1 MKSTFDKLR
10 AAQPQLFADAAITV
24 DAATV
29 NAMAGI
35 IAAIESVVA
44 LPAWRARVLA
54 WAPQVARCPVA
65 ARGVFLGYDFH
76 LTDEGPQLIEIN
88 TNAGGGLINAY
99 LLAAHG
105 HAAKGVR
112 VMESFVAMFREEWRL
127 ERGDAPLRRIA
138 IVDENPGEQFLA
150 AEFAL
155 FAELF
160 EAHGIAAAIADPREL
175 VRDGNRLVHD
185 GDAVDLI
192 YNRLTDFSLD
202 ATVNADLRAVFEA
215 GGVVLTPHPPAHA
228 LYADKRNLMLLSDA
242 AALRD
247 LGVAEETQRTLLAGI
262 PRTVAVC
269 PEQAE
274 RFWSERRRWFFK
286 PPAGFG
292 SRAAYRGNKLTRRVF
307 EEILHGG
314 YIAQEIAPPSEHVVA
329 VGSGEQRM
337 KADIRCVVYD
347 RHIQLVSARLYQGQ
361 TTNFRTPGGGF
372 APVFVC

>member
-10 AAQPQLFADAAITV
+10 AGQPQLFADAAITV

-29 NAMAGI
+29 NAMAEI

-44 LPAWRARVLA
+44 LPAWRSRVLA
-54 WAPQVARCPVA
+54 WAPQIARCPVA

-105 HAAKGVR
+105 QAAKGAR
-112 VMESFVAMFREEWRL
+112 VMESFVAMFREEWRR
-127 ERGDAPLRRIA
+127 ERGDAALRRIA

-160 EAHGIAAAIADPREL
+160 EEHGIAAVIVDPRDL
-175 VRDGNRLVHD
+175 ARDGNRLAHG
-185 GDAVDLI
+185 GDAVDLV

-202 ATVNADLRAVFEA
+202 APVNAELRAVFEA

-242 AALRD
+242 CGAAR
-247 LGVAEETQRTLLAGI
+247 
-262 PRTVAVC
+262 
-269 PEQAE
+269 
-274 RFWSERRRWFFK
+274 SRRRRRDAAYAAGRHSAHRRGRPGAGRAFLEREEALVLQAARRLRQSRGVSWRQADAPGLRGNPARRLYRAGNRPAVGTCRDRS
-286 PPAGFG
+286 PPA
-292 SRAAYRGNKLTRRVF
+292 S
-307 EEILHGG
+307 
-314 YIAQEIAPPSEHVVA
+314 
-329 VGSGEQRM
+329 
-337 KADIRCVVYD
+337 
-347 RHIQLVSARLYQGQ
+347 SA
-361 TTNFRTPGGGF
+361 
-372 APVFVC
+372 